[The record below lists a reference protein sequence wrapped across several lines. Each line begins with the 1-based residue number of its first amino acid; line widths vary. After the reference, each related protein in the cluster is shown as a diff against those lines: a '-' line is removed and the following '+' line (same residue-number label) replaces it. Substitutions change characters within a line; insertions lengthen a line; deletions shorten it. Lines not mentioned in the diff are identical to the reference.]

1 MRIDWGIML
10 RDIIDECRTRILHYF
25 PERQIYHRTGGEVHY
40 FVLKTRTQVA
50 IVSGLTMV
58 ALWCL
63 LTIVSVFWVN
73 NPLRPPVKENK
84 RMTALYER
92 QLEDARIRY
101 ENAQLII
108 NQQREAFES
117 QTREFAEAQS
127 TITQFVKGSGQGAA
141 QPTIDVEYAASRVL
155 MAPTSR
161 DPLPRKP
168 RVDIRKEA
176 SLDVNVDIDPS
187 VRQLKETQNAIL
199 AEAELETLDR
209 IERSRAILNSTA
221 IGVDTILKSGG
232 FGEGGVFVPMDGVDI
247 PKAEGEFAPR
257 VSTIK
262 ARVAEAAALDD
273 ALNSVPFGI
282 PVGTDTY
289 RTSHYGMRKDPF
301 NKRPAFHAGIDFGA
315 YRLAPI
321 VATADGV
328 VKFVGRNGGYGRTV
342 EIDHGHGFM
351 TRYAHLEKTYV
362 KRGARVKKGEKIG
375 GMGST
380 GRSTATHLHYEIY
393 FQGQDFDPDNFLK
406 AGKYVQQD

>member
-1 MRIDWGIML
+1 ML
-10 RDIIDECRTRILHYF
+10 RDIIDECRSRILHYF

-50 IVSGLTMV
+50 IVSGLTLV
-58 ALWCL
+58 ALWCS
-63 LTIVSVFWVN
+63 LTILSVFWVN

-84 RMTALYER
+84 RMAALYER
-92 QLEDARIRY
+92 QLEDARARY

-108 NQQREAFES
+108 NQQRDAFES

-127 TITQFVKGSGQGAA
+127 TITQFVDGTGRAVSAPA
-141 QPTIDVEYAASRVL
+141 SDVKYASSRVL
-155 MAPTSR
+155 MAPSSR
-161 DPLPRKP
+161 DPIPRKP

-176 SLDVNVDIDPS
+176 SLNVNVDIDPS
-187 VRQLKETQNAIL
+187 VRRLKETQNAIL
-199 AEAELETLDR
+199 ADAEMETLDR

-232 FGEGGVFVPMDGVDI
+232 FGEGGVFVPIDGTEAILSD
-247 PKAEGEFAPR
+247 GEFGSR
-257 VSTIK
+257 VGSIK
-262 ARVAEAAALDD
+262 ARVAEAAALDS
-273 ALNSVPFGI
+273 ALTSVPFGN

-289 RTSHYGMRKDPF
+289 RTSGYGMRKDPF
-301 NKRPAFHAGIDFGA
+301 NKRPAFHAGVDFGA

-342 EIDHGHGFM
+342 EIDHGHGFV

-362 KRGARVKKGEKIG
+362 KRGARVKMGEKIG

-406 AGKYVQQD
+406 AGKYVQ

>member
-1 MRIDWGIML
+1 ML
-10 RDIIDECRTRILHYF
+10 RDIIDECRSRILHYF

-40 FVLKTRTQVA
+40 FVLKTRMQVM
-50 IVSGLTMV
+50 IVSGLTLV
-58 ALWCL
+58 ALWCF
-63 LTIVSVFWVN
+63 LTIVSVFWIN

-92 QLEDARIRY
+92 QLEDARARY

-108 NQQREAFES
+108 DQQREAFQF
-117 QTREFAEAQS
+117 QTKEFADAQS
-127 TITQFVKGSGQGAA
+127 TITQFVKGTSRAGTQTAS
-141 QPTIDVEYAASRVL
+141 TVEYAASRVL

-161 DPLPRKP
+161 DPIPRSP

-176 SLDVNVDIDPS
+176 SLNINVDIDPS
-187 VRQLKETQNAIL
+187 VRKLKETQNAIL
-199 AEAELETLDR
+199 ADAEMETLDR

-232 FGEGGVFVPMDGVDI
+232 FGEGGVFVPLDGDDR
-247 PKAEGEFAPR
+247 PTANGEFGSR
-257 VSTIK
+257 VTSIK
-262 ARVAEAAALDD
+262 ARVAEAAALET
-273 ALNSVPFGI
+273 ALKSIPFGI

-289 RTSHYGMRKDPF
+289 RTSQYGMRKDPF
-301 NKRPAFHAGIDFGA
+301 NKRPAFHAGIDYGA

-321 VATADGV
+321 VATAEGV

-342 EIDHGHGFM
+342 EIDHGHGFV

-406 AGKYVQQD
+406 AGKYVQ

>member
-1 MRIDWGIML
+1 ML
-10 RDIIDECRTRILHYF
+10 TDIIDECRSRILHYF

-40 FVLKTRTQVA
+40 FVLKTRTQVM
-50 IVSGLTMV
+50 VVTGLTLV
-58 ALWCL
+58 AMWCL

-92 QLEDARIRY
+92 QLEDARARY
-101 ENAQLII
+101 ENAQLVI

-117 QTREFAEAQS
+117 QTREFAEAQT
-127 TITQFVKGSGQGAA
+127 TITQFVEGSSRAIT
-141 QPTIDVEYAASRVL
+141 PKSDVKYASSRVL

-161 DPLPRKP
+161 DPIPRKP
-168 RVDIRKEA
+168 RVDIRKSA
-176 SLDVNVDIDPS
+176 SLDANFATAPD
-187 VRQLKETQNAIL
+187 VRKLKETQNAIL
-199 AEAELETLDR
+199 AEAETETLYR
-209 IERSRAILNSTA
+209 IEKNRAILNSTA

-232 FGEGGVFVPMDGVDI
+232 FGEGGVFVPLDGDNL
-247 PKAEGEFAPR
+247 PSAEGEFGSR
-257 VSTIK
+257 VTSIK
-262 ARVAEAAALDD
+262 ARVAEAAALDY

-289 RTSHYGMRKDPF
+289 RTSNYGMRKDPF

-321 VATADGV
+321 VSTADGV

-406 AGKYVQQD
+406 AGKYVQ

>member
-1 MRIDWGIML
+1 ML
-10 RDIIDECRTRILHYF
+10 TDIIDECRARILHYF

-50 IVSGLTMV
+50 IVSGLALV
-58 ALWCL
+58 AMWCL

-84 RMTALYER
+84 LMTAKYER
-92 QLEDARIRY
+92 LLEDSRNRY

-127 TITQFVKGSGQGAA
+127 TITQFVDGSGRGLSLENEE
-141 QPTIDVEYAASRVL
+141 VKYASSRVL

-187 VRQLKETQNAIL
+187 VRNLKETQNAIL
-199 AEAELETLDR
+199 ADAELDTLDR

-221 IGVDTILKSGG
+221 IGVDTILKNGG
-232 FGEGGVFVPMDGVDI
+232 FGEGGLFVPLDGKDVPTAAGD
-247 PKAEGEFAPR
+247 FAPR

-262 ARVAEAAALDD
+262 ARIAEADALES

-282 PVGTDTY
+282 PVGTDHY
-289 RTSHYGMRKDPF
+289 RTSGYGMRKDPF

-315 YRLAPI
+315 HRLAPI

-342 EIDHGHGFM
+342 EIDHGHGFV

-406 AGKYVQQD
+406 AGKYVQQN

>member
-1 MRIDWGIML
+1 ML
-10 RDIIDECRTRILHYF
+10 RDILDECHSRILHYF

-50 IVSGLTMV
+50 IVSTLTLV

-84 RMTALYER
+84 RMSALYER
-92 QLEDARIRY
+92 QLEDARARY

-127 TITQFVKGSGQGAA
+127 TISQFVEGTGRVVTAPATEVK
-141 QPTIDVEYAASRVL
+141 YASSRVL
-155 MAPTSR
+155 MSPSSR
-161 DPLPRKP
+161 DPIPRKP

-176 SLDVNVDIDPS
+176 SLDVNVEMDPN
-187 VRQLKETQNAIL
+187 VRKLKETQNAIL
-199 AEAELETLDR
+199 AEAEMETLDR

-232 FGEGGVFVPMDGVDI
+232 FGEGGVFVPIDGSGLPLAD
-247 PKAEGEFAPR
+247 GEFGPR
-257 VSTIK
+257 VSSIK
-262 ARVAEAAALDD
+262 ARVAESAALDS
-273 ALNSVPFGI
+273 ALASVPFGS

-321 VATADGV
+321 VSTADGV

-342 EIDHGHGFM
+342 EIDHGHGFV

-406 AGKYVQQD
+406 AGKYVQ

>member
-1 MRIDWGIML
+1 ML
-10 RDIIDECRTRILHYF
+10 RDVIDECRTRILHYF

-40 FVLKTRTQVA
+40 FVLKTRTQVL
-50 IVSGLTMV
+50 IVTGVTMV

-63 LTIVSVFWVN
+63 LTIVSIFWVN

-92 QLEDARIRY
+92 QLEDARARY
-101 ENAQLII
+101 ENAQIII

-117 QTREFAEAQS
+117 QTREFAEAQ
-127 TITQFVKGSGQGAA
+127 TAITQFVEGSGLIAT
-141 QPTIDVEYAASRVL
+141 QPNSEVKYAASRVL
-155 MAPTSR
+155 MSPTSR
-161 DPLPRKP
+161 DPIPRKP

-176 SLDVNVDIDPS
+176 SLNMNIDVDPS
-187 VRQLKETQNAIL
+187 VRRLKETQNAIL
-199 AEAELETLDR
+199 ADAEMETLYR
-209 IERSRAILNSTA
+209 IERSRAILNSTS

-232 FGEGGVFVPMDGVDI
+232 FGEGGVFVPLDGADI
-247 PKAEGEFAPR
+247 PSADGKFGSR
-257 VSTIK
+257 TTSIK
-262 ARVAEAAALDD
+262 ARVAEAAALEY
-273 ALNSVPFGI
+273 ALSSVPFGI
-282 PVGTDTY
+282 PVGTDSY
-289 RTSHYGMRKDPF
+289 RTSNYGMRSDPF
-301 NKRPAFHAGIDFGA
+301 NKRPAFHSGVDFGA

-321 VATADGV
+321 IATADGV

-342 EIDHGHGFM
+342 EIDHGHGFV

-362 KRGARVKKGEKIG
+362 KRGTHVKKGEKIG

-406 AGKYVQQD
+406 AGKYVQ

>member
-1 MRIDWGIML
+1 ML
-10 RDIIDECRTRILHYF
+10 TDILDECRTRILHYF

-40 FVLKTRTQVA
+40 FVLKTRTQVL
-50 IVSGLTMV
+50 IVTGLVTV
-58 ALWCL
+58 ALWCVFTMVSL
-63 LTIVSVFWVN
+63 LWIN

-108 NQQREAFES
+108 NQQRTAFES

-127 TITQFVKGSGQGAA
+127 TISQFVEGTSRNVTLPK
-141 QPTIDVEYAASRVL
+141 TDVKYAKSRVL
-155 MAPTSR
+155 MSPSSR
-161 DPLPRKP
+161 DPLARKP

-176 SLDVNVDIDPS
+176 SIDASIDMDPA
-187 VRQLKETQNAIL
+187 VRKLKETQNSIL
-199 AEAELETLDR
+199 ADAEMETLDR
-209 IERSRAILNSTA
+209 IDRNRAILNSTE
-221 IGVDTILKSGG
+221 IGVDAILKNGG
-232 FGEGGVFVPMDGVDI
+232 FGEGGVFVPLDGQ
-247 PKAEGEFAPR
+247 ANTLSEGEFGSR
-257 VSTIK
+257 VIAIK
-262 ARVAEAAALDD
+262 ARVAEAAALDS
-273 ALNSVPFGI
+273 ALQSIPFGI

-289 RTSHYGMRKDPF
+289 RTSGYGMRQDPF
-301 NKRPAFHAGIDFGA
+301 NKRPAFHGGVDFGA

-328 VKFVGRNGGYGRTV
+328 VKYVGRNGGYGRTV
-342 EIDHGHGFM
+342 EIDHGHGFV

-362 KRGARVKKGEKIG
+362 KRGARVIKGEKIG

-393 FQGQDFDPDNFLK
+393 FEGQDYDPDNFLK

>member
-1 MRIDWGIML
+1 ML
-10 RDIIDECRTRILHYF
+10 RDIIDECRARILHYF

-50 IVSGLTMV
+50 IVSGLTLV

-63 LTIVSVFWVN
+63 LTIVSIFWVN

-92 QLEDARIRY
+92 QLEDARARY

-108 NQQREAFES
+108 NQQRNAFES

-127 TITQFVKGSGQGAA
+127 TISQFVEGTGRAISE
-141 QPTIDVEYAASRVL
+141 PISDVKYASSRVL
-155 MAPTSR
+155 MAPSSR
-161 DPLPRKP
+161 DPIPRKP

-176 SLDVNVDIDPS
+176 SLNVNVDIDPS
-187 VRQLKETQNAIL
+187 VRKLKETQNAIL
-199 AEAELETLDR
+199 ADAEMETLGR

-232 FGEGGVFVPMDGVDI
+232 FGEGGLFVPIDGSEAILTD
-247 PKAEGEFAPR
+247 GEFGSR
-257 VSTIK
+257 VGSIK
-262 ARVAEAAALDD
+262 ARVAEAAALDA
-273 ALNSVPFGI
+273 ALNSVPFGN

-289 RTSHYGMRKDPF
+289 RTSGYGMRKDPF

-342 EIDHGHGFM
+342 EIDHGHGFV

-362 KRGARVKKGEKIG
+362 KRGARVKIGEKIG

-406 AGKYVQQD
+406 AGKYVQ

>member
-1 MRIDWGIML
+1 ML
-10 RDIIDECRTRILHYF
+10 RDIIDECRSRVLHYF

-50 IVSGLTMV
+50 IVSGLTFV
-58 ALWCL
+58 ALWCM

-92 QLEDARIRY
+92 QLEDARARY

-108 NQQREAFES
+108 NQQRDAFES
-117 QTREFAEAQS
+117 QTKEFAEAQS
-127 TITQFVKGSGQGAA
+127 TITQFVEGAGRA
-141 QPTIDVEYAASRVL
+141 ASTPASNVEYASSRVL
-155 MAPTSR
+155 MAPSSR
-161 DPLPRKP
+161 DPIPRKP

-199 AEAELETLDR
+199 AEAEMETLDR

-232 FGEGGVFVPMDGVDI
+232 FGEGGVFVPLDGDETVLS
-247 PKAEGEFAPR
+247 EGEFGSR
-257 VSTIK
+257 VISIK
-262 ARVAEAAALDD
+262 ARVAEAAALEE
-273 ALNSVPFGI
+273 ALSSVPFGM

-289 RTSHYGMRKDPF
+289 RTSNYGMRKDPF

-315 YRLAPI
+315 HRLAPI

-342 EIDHGHGFM
+342 EIDHGHGFV

-406 AGKYVQQD
+406 AGKYVQQN

>member
-1 MRIDWGIML
+1 ML
-10 RDIIDECRTRILHYF
+10 KDIIDECRSRILHYF

-40 FVLKTRTQVA
+40 FVLKTRMQVM
-50 IVSGLTMV
+50 IVTGLTV
-58 ALWCL
+58 IALWCL

-73 NPLRPPVKENK
+73 NPLRAPVKENK

-92 QLEDARIRY
+92 KLEDARARY

-108 NQQREAFES
+108 NQQREVFES
-117 QTREFAEAQS
+117 QTREFAEAQT
-127 TITQFVKGSGQGAA
+127 TITQFVEGTGRKVP
-141 QPTIDVEYAASRVL
+141 PTENVKYAASRVL
-155 MAPTSR
+155 MAPASR
-161 DPLPRKP
+161 DPIPRKP
-168 RVDIRKEA
+168 RIDIRKEA
-176 SLDVNVDIDPS
+176 SLDVNIDIDPN
-187 VRQLKETQNAIL
+187 VRKLKETQSAIL
-199 AEAELETLDR
+199 AEAEVDTLYR
-209 IERSRAILNSTA
+209 IEKSRAILNSTS
-221 IGVDTILKSGG
+221 IGVENILKNGG
-232 FGEGGVFVPMDGVDI
+232 FGEGGVFVPADENDLPI
-247 PKAEGEFAPR
+247 ADGEFGSR
-257 VSTIK
+257 TTSIK
-262 ARVAEAAALDD
+262 ARVAEAAALET

-289 RTSHYGMRKDPF
+289 RTSNYGMRKDPF

-321 VATADGV
+321 VSTADGV

-406 AGKYVQQD
+406 AGKYVQ

>member
-1 MRIDWGIML
+1 ML
-10 RDIIDECRTRILHYF
+10 RDIIDECRSRILHYF

-50 IVSGLTMV
+50 IVSSLSLV
-58 ALWCL
+58 ALWCS
-63 LTIVSVFWVN
+63 LTILSVFWVN

-92 QLEDARIRY
+92 QLEDARARY

-108 NQQREAFES
+108 NQQRDAFES

-127 TITQFVKGSGQGAA
+127 TISQFVEGTGRAVSAPISDIK
-141 QPTIDVEYAASRVL
+141 YASSRVL

-161 DPLPRKP
+161 DPIPRKP
-168 RVDIRKEA
+168 RVDIRKAA
-176 SLDVNVDIDPS
+176 SLNVNVDIDPS
-187 VRQLKETQNAIL
+187 VRRLKETQNAIL
-199 AEAELETLDR
+199 ADAEMETLDR
-209 IERSRAILNSTA
+209 IERSRAILSSTA
-221 IGVDTILKSGG
+221 IGVDTILKNGG
-232 FGEGGVFVPMDGVDI
+232 FGEGGVFVPIEDGETILSD
-247 PKAEGEFAPR
+247 GEFGSR
-257 VSTIK
+257 VGSIK
-262 ARVAEAAALDD
+262 ARVAEADALDS
-273 ALNSVPFGI
+273 ALTSVPFGN

-289 RTSHYGMRKDPF
+289 RTSGYGMRKDPF

-342 EIDHGHGFM
+342 EIDHGHGFV

-362 KRGARVKKGEKIG
+362 KRGTRVKMGEKIG

-406 AGKYVQQD
+406 AGKYVQ

>member
-1 MRIDWGIML
+1 ML
-10 RDIIDECRTRILHYF
+10 RDIIDECRSRILHYF

-50 IVSGLTMV
+50 IVSGLTLV
-58 ALWCL
+58 ALWCS
-63 LTIVSVFWVN
+63 LTIISVFWVN

-92 QLEDARIRY
+92 QLEDARTRY

-108 NQQREAFES
+108 NQQRDAFES

-127 TITQFVKGSGQGAA
+127 AITQFVDGTGRAVSAPA
-141 QPTIDVEYAASRVL
+141 SDVKYASSRVL
-155 MAPTSR
+155 MAPSSR
-161 DPLPRKP
+161 DPIPRKP

-176 SLDVNVDIDPS
+176 SLNLNVDIDPS
-187 VRQLKETQNAIL
+187 VRRLKETQNAIL
-199 AEAELETLDR
+199 ADAEMETLDR

-232 FGEGGVFVPMDGVDI
+232 FGEGGVFVPIDGTEAILSD
-247 PKAEGEFAPR
+247 GEFGSR
-257 VSTIK
+257 VGSIK
-262 ARVAEAAALDD
+262 ARVAEAAALDS
-273 ALNSVPFGI
+273 ALTSVPFGN

-289 RTSHYGMRKDPF
+289 RTSGYGMRKDPF
-301 NKRPAFHAGIDFGA
+301 NKRPAFHAGVDFGA

-342 EIDHGHGFM
+342 EIDHGHGFV

-362 KRGARVKKGEKIG
+362 KRGARVKMGEKIG

-406 AGKYVQQD
+406 AGKYVQ

>member
-1 MRIDWGIML
+1 ML
-10 RDIIDECRTRILHYF
+10 RDIIDECRSRVLHYF

-50 IVSGLTMV
+50 IVSGLTFV
-58 ALWCL
+58 ALWCM

-92 QLEDARIRY
+92 QLEDARARY

-108 NQQREAFES
+108 NQQRDAFES

-127 TITQFVKGSGQGAA
+127 TITQFVEGTGRAVSTPASN
-141 QPTIDVEYAASRVL
+141 VEYASSRVL
-155 MAPTSR
+155 MAPSSR
-161 DPLPRKP
+161 DPIPRKP

-199 AEAELETLDR
+199 AEAEMETLDR

-232 FGEGGVFVPMDGVDI
+232 FGEGGVFVPLDGDETVLS
-247 PKAEGEFAPR
+247 EGEFGSR
-257 VSTIK
+257 VISIK
-262 ARVAEAAALDD
+262 ARVAEAAALEE
-273 ALNSVPFGI
+273 ALNSVPFGM

-289 RTSHYGMRKDPF
+289 RTSNYGMRKDPF

-342 EIDHGHGFM
+342 EIDHGHGFV

-406 AGKYVQQD
+406 AGKYVQQN